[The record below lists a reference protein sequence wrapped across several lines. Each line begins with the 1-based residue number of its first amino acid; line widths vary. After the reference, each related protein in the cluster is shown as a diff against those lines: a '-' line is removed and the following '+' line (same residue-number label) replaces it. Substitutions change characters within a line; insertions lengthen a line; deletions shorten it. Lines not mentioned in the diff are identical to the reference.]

1 MDDTRLTKAILVSS
15 HVIVYIFYMLSIFLL
30 QLTAIEKV
38 IFKSNSMRAI
48 VMARMYQLRSLNK
61 HLYFKDNLILK
72 HHLLVI

>member
-1 MDDTRLTKAILVSS
+1 
-15 HVIVYIFYMLSIFLL
+15 MLCIFLL

-61 HLYFKDNLILK
+61 HLDFKDNLILK
-72 HHLLVI
+72 HHLFVI